1 MINRLLYYFFSRLY
15 ASFIAS
21 KVLIKVLFMRNLLNS
36 KELIFINYRSFGH
49 SVIDSYSVFD
59 FYGHAALTISL
70 GEDFER
76 NSSLN
81 WIIPSNCLIQRI
93 IPSWHRKIEF
103 VSRLSLRKYVG
114 PRVFGCLIAI
124 QKMGLIS
131 RKTRIVK
138 ENAELM
144 LSLAPHHICKYTD
157 WSFER
162 STKYIKERNT
172 YHEES
177 QILGT
182 NGVGTQIYA
191 SILKQITRAQLSVPE
206 GTEDSF
212 FRSLKLNCNL
222 ESAPAINLYTVIIS
236 DRNKPHHGNGIN
248 RYIPI
253 IKKLLESPNS
263 VVIVLGD
270 SQNEVQKLRN
280 TDTTLSRLLLPSDFA
295 IGAKAAQFLAILNSL
310 LTFGDPGGIWCV
322 FLLLGDKGVIV
333 DQIPTGE
340 LINRCLIIPR
350 IWESDNLGTGQ
361 PGFYLNDLLFTL
373 REASIDGVSWKPR
386 LHNSLEIELLFDLI
400 RSKDGFHTTPEI
412 VDLMPDELNKYL
424 LKYQQSSLK
433 FI

>member
-1 MINRLLYYFFSRLY
+1 MIVS
-15 ASFIAS
+15 I
-21 KVLIKVLFMRNLLNS
+21 
-36 KELIFINYRSFGH
+36 
-49 SVIDSYSVFD
+49 
-59 FYGHAALTISL
+59 
-70 GEDFER
+70 GERFER
-76 NSSLN
+76 NITLN
-81 WIIPSNCLIQRI
+81 WVIPSGSLFQFFLPSWYRHFSATSKFILRKFVGPAVFRFLRVAQKLRL
-93 IPSWHRKIEF
+93 IPSETQIE
-103 VSRLSLRKYVG
+103 V
-114 PRVFGCLIAI
+114 
-124 QKMGLIS
+124 
-131 RKTRIVK
+131 
-138 ENAELM
+138 ENARVM
-144 LSLAPHHICKYTD
+144 LDLAPFHICKYTD

-162 STKYIKERNT
+162 STEYIRQRIAH
-172 YHEES
+172 HEES
-177 QILGT
+177 RILDS
-182 NGVGTQIYA
+182 NGVGTQVYA
-191 SILKQITRAQLSVPE
+191 SILHQVARNKLSIPE
-206 GTEDSF
+206 GIEDKF
-212 FRSLKLNCNL
+212 FQQLKSTCNL